1 MGFGCASLVALVSGA
16 ISATLAVAL
25 TRWRRK
31 ARFLARQQKEHQRL
45 DEALQ
50 HSEERFRLF
59 SEAAFEGL
67 LIHEEGR
74 IVDLNSALARMFGYS
89 AEEMRGHLVWEYLTE
104 ESRRLAEPRVHA
116 QRELSYELAGVR
128 RNGEIFPIEVR
139 ARNLPWQGRN
149 LRVVS
154 VRDITERK
162 RLEEQLR
169 EAQKMEAV
177 GRLAGGVAHDF
188 NNLLTVIG
196 GYAELLLEKLDPADP
211 RREAAREI
219 LQASQRAAQLARQLL
234 AFGRR
239 QVLQPR
245 VLGLNDLVLGT
256 DRLLR
261 RAVGEHIAV
270 ELALSPHAGNVRAD
284 PTQIEQVLLNLA
296 LNARDA
302 MPEGGRLTIATAS
315 VDLTAGT
322 ILADAPVPPGPYAV
336 LSVTDTGCGMDE
348 ATSGRIFEPFF
359 TTKPVGHGAGLGLA
373 VVYGI
378 VRQHGGAIEVDSAPG
393 KGSTFRVYLPRV
405 EEPVTPLGKVTLD
418 GKPHGNETLLLLE
431 DEDGVR
437 TMTRRALESLGY
449 TVLEAATPSAAQQIC
464 QNYPGPIHMLIT
476 DVILPEMSGRRVA
489 EIALQWRPGMKVL
502 FLSGYSDGEIE
513 RAGVLQAGLNFLAK
527 PFSLE
532 SLARKIRDALDA
544 PAPPV

>member
-1 MGFGCASLVALVSGA
+1 MGLRGASWIVPLLVGASGA
-16 ISATLAVAL
+16 LAVAL
-25 TRWRRK
+25 VRRQ
-31 ARFLARQQKEHQRL
+31 RQVRALLRRLQDQERL
-45 DEALQ
+45 DEDLR

-67 LIHEEGR
+67 VIHEGGR

-89 AEEMRGHLVWEYLTE
+89 PEEMRGHLVWDFLTE

-116 QRELSYELAGVR
+116 QHEVSYELAGIR

-139 ARNLPWQGRN
+139 VRNLPWQGRT
-149 LRVVS
+149 LRVVA

-188 NNLLTVIG
+188 NNLLTVMG
-196 GYAELLLEKLDPADP
+196 GYAELLLEQLEPADP

-219 LQASQRAAQLARQLL
+219 LQASQKAASLARQLL

-245 VLGLNDLVLGT
+245 IVSLNDLVLGT
-256 DRLLR
+256 YRLLR
-261 RAVGEHIAV
+261 RAIGEHIEV

-302 MPEGGRLTIATAS
+302 MPEGGRLTITTAS

-322 ILADAPVPPGPYAV
+322 IGAGEPIPAGPFV
-336 LSVTDTGCGMDE
+336 LLSVADTGCGMDE
-348 ATSGRIFEPFF
+348 VTRNRIFEPFF
-359 TTKPVGHGAGLGLA
+359 TTKPPGHGAGLGLA

-378 VRQHGGAIEVDSAPG
+378 VRQHGGAIEVESAPG
-393 KGSTFRVYLPRV
+393 KGTTFRVYLPRV
-405 EEPVTPLGKVTLD
+405 EEPVTPAAPLALD
-418 GKPHGNETLLLLE
+418 GKPRGSETLLLLE
-431 DEDGVR
+431 DEEGVR
-437 TMTRRALESLGY
+437 SMTRRALESLGY

-464 QNYPGPIHMLIT
+464 QSHPGPIHLLVS

-489 EIALQWRPGMKVL
+489 EIATQWRPGLKVL

-513 RAGVLQAGLNFLAK
+513 RAGVLQDGLNFLAK

-532 SLARKIRDALDA
+532 SLARKIREVLDA
-544 PAPPV
+544 PPPP